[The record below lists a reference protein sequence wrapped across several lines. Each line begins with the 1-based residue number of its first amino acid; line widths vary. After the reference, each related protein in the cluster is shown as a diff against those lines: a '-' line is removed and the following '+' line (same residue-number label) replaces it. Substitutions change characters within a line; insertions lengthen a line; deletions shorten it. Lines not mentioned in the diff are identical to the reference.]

1 MLLSLRPPLGLLL
14 SMLLLCATPRAEALP
29 GLSLNPQRL
38 QQPVPVPHSLLLED
52 RDARLSPAQALAQL
66 RAGGQL
72 QQGNPR
78 LGYSSS
84 TWWLAFSVKNSSREA
99 LSLVIDN
106 PFVDHLQLWVSVPG
120 SAPTDTLLAGAPS
133 GDLQPFSERSEPYP
147 NFILPLPAVDAE
159 QFDVLLRV
167 NSSSGLNLPLALVS
181 ANSGKRLLIYSWLK
195 SGLVCGALLIMA
207 LFHLAK
213 FSTLHSRQLGYYCA
227 TLMSATVY
235 YSAVLGFINLL
246 WPQQPALQTI
256 LLNLSGATTLI
267 FSTLFICNLLAL
279 REPLLLALR
288 NALFILIGL
297 CSAPAVLG
305 INNYQ
310 QQQLI
315 NLLVLLNGLFQLGIT
330 LYAVKQQ
337 RPFAKPLLLLWSAV
351 FLLLIVL
358 PLSRMG
364 LVPNVPIYNELSLY
378 LPALSFFMFGIL
390 SAMQLEQVR
399 VDLLSSQRQAIDNL
413 QRYQALFNHA
423 AEGIVRCTREGVI
436 LEANPSLMQ
445 MLGASTKQT
454 CLLGVPIQS
463 LLKASDWN
471 HLLLQLSASQPTASG
486 ECQLHDHQGHALWVY
501 LSLHLLPEHD
511 SIEAII
517 VDISERHAHQEHLQ
531 NLASHDS
538 LTGLLNRRE
547 LERLLQAS
555 LHHPEGGDYS
565 HLLYLDLDQ
574 FKQVNDLCGHSAGDQ
589 LLRQL
594 ATHLQPHL
602 PRHAQLARIGGDE
615 FAVLLSNIDS
625 DVAMLHAER
634 LRAGVEQF
642 VFTWQGRPFRLYV
655 SIGLLELN
663 ADISDWETALS
674 WADSASQRAKD
685 QGRNRVHRFNPSD
698 GALLEHQRQ
707 LQWITRLRAAI
718 EQHHFE
724 LFFQPV
730 LALKHPQ
737 NGWHYEILLR
747 YRDPESGEWIAPEQF
762 LGAAERYG
770 FLGAI
775 DRWVIRR
782 LFDWMAQNPQHLQQ
796 LEQVNLNL
804 SASSLLDREIHQ
816 LLKEMLARQQL
827 PASKLCIE
835 VTEMVALG
843 ELGASAEW
851 IAHLRKQGLK
861 VALDDFGSGFAS
873 YAYLRH
879 LPLDLLKIDGSFIRG
894 IEHDPINQAMVRSMQ
909 EIAQQLGLKTV
920 AEFVESQA
928 TLDCLQ
934 RLGIDFAQGYFID
947 QPKPLELLADARISA
962 QNQASP
968 AANSQTID

>member
-1 MLLSLRPPLGLLL
+1 MLLSLRPLLGLLL
-14 SMLLLCATPRAEALP
+14 SMLLLCATPSAEALP
-29 GLSLNPQRL
+29 GLSLNPKL
-38 QQPVPVPHSLLLED
+38 GQQPVPVLNSLILED
-52 RDARLSPAQALAQL
+52 HDARLSPAQALAQL
-66 RAGGQL
+66 RTRGEL

-78 LGYSSS
+78 LGYSDSI
-84 TWWLAFSVKNSSREA
+84 WWLAFSVDNRAGDA

-106 PFVDHLQLWVSVPG
+106 PFVDRAQIWVSVPG
-120 SAPTDTLLAGAPS
+120 TDDSGTLLAGEPI
-133 GDLQPFSERSEPYP
+133 GDLQPFSQRSELYP
-147 NFILPLPAVDAE
+147 NFILPLPAVTAE
-159 QFDVLLRV
+159 HFDVLLRV
-167 NSSSGLNLPLALVS
+167 NSSSALNLPLALVS
-181 ANSGKRLLIYSWLK
+181 AASSKPLQIFSWLK
-195 SGLVCGALLIMA
+195 SGLICGALLIMA
-207 LFHLAK
+207 LYHLAK
-213 FSTLHSRQLGYYCA
+213 FSTLRNRQLGFYCA
-227 TLMSATVY
+227 TLLSATVY
-235 YSAVLGFINLL
+235 YCGVLGLSNLL
-246 WPQQPALQTI
+246 WPEQPAAQTI

-279 REPLLLALR
+279 REPLLLRLR
-288 NALFILIGL
+288 NALFVLIGL
-297 CSAPAVLG
+297 CAAPAVLG
-305 INNYQ
+305 INDYR

-315 NLLVLLNGLFQLGIT
+315 NILILVNGLFQLGIT
-330 LYAVKQQ
+330 LYAVKQR
-337 RPFAKPLLLLWSAV
+337 RPFAKSLLLLWSAV
-351 FLLLIVL
+351 FILLIIL
-358 PLSRMG
+358 PLSRLG
-364 LVPNVPIYNELSLY
+364 VLPNVPILNDLSLY
-378 LPALSFFMFGIL
+378 LPILSFFMFGLL

-399 VDLLSSQRQAIDNL
+399 VDLLGSQRQAIDNL
-413 QRYQALFNHA
+413 RRYQALFDHA
-423 AEGIVRCTREGVI
+423 GEGIVRCTREGMI
-436 LEANPSLMQ
+436 LEANPCMMQ
-445 MLGASTKQT
+445 LLAPATQQT
-454 CLLGVPIQS
+454 CLVGMPIQS
-463 LLKASDWN
+463 LLKVTDWN
-471 HLLLQLSASQPTASG
+471 HLLRQLSDDHPTVSG
-486 ECQLHDHQGHALWVY
+486 ECQLRDHHGHTLWVY
-501 LSLHLLPEHD
+501 LSLYLLPEHD
-511 SIEAII
+511 SIEAIV
-517 VDISERHAHQEHLQ
+517 VDISERRAHQEHLQ

-555 LHHPEGGDYS
+555 LNHTAQRRYS

-594 ATHLQPHL
+594 AKHLLPHL
-602 PRHAQLARIGGDE
+602 PRHAELARIGGDE
-615 FAVLLSNIDS
+615 FAVLLSDIDT
-625 DVAMLHAER
+625 DVAMQHAER

-655 SIGLLELN
+655 SIGLLELS
-663 ADISDWETALS
+663 ADINDWETALS

-685 QGRNRVHRFNPSD
+685 HGRNRVHRFNPTD

-730 LALKHPQ
+730 LPLKHAQ

-747 YRDPESGEWIAPEQF
+747 YRDPQTGEWIAPEQF
-762 LGAAERYG
+762 LSAAERYG

-804 SASSLLDREIHQ
+804 SASSLLDRDVHQ

-843 ELGASAEW
+843 ELGVSAEW
-851 IAHLRKQGLK
+851 IAHLRSQGLK
-861 VALDDFGSGFAS
+861 IALDDFGSGFAS

-920 AEFVESQA
+920 AEFVENQA
-928 TLDCLQ
+928 TLDCLR

-947 QPKPLELLADARISA
+947 QPKPLELLADSNATTHNMALTADS
-962 QNQASP
+962 NP
-968 AANSQTID
+968 ANE